1 MSDKIKIINL
11 NKLGLKSGQQ
21 IRINKT
27 VVFKIVDDIET
38 YENKKINQKSDESFL
53 KYINFNNYENKN
65 YFD

>member
-11 NKLGLKSGQQ
+11 NNLGLKNGQQ

-27 VVFKIVDDIET
+27 VIFKIVDNDIET
-38 YENKKINQKSDESFL
+38 YENKKSTDESFL